1 MAARKKAF
9 AMSMRRLLFL
19 LALVGCNGPE
29 WGANALLH
37 PARLASH
44 GIPDGSESF
53 EVDVGSGVT
62 LKGWWAKGII
72 PRRGLV
78 LWLHGVGDNKDSA
91 EGLID
96 RWTKRG
102 FDVAAYDSRAHGGS
116 GGKICTYGFFE
127 KSDVSRVLDVLAKAG
142 AAADRAILVG
152 FSMGGA
158 VALQAVE
165 AGEPRAVA
173 VAALAPFANLRS
185 AASHAAPFWM
195 SRRTVDAALA
205 RADQLA
211 QVSFDEVA
219 PAAHADRIRVPM
231 LLVHGTRDPKI
242 PAADSQQI
250 LGAAGPNRKLVLVDG
265 ADHDHLLDH
274 KETWAAL
281 DQFLD
286 GVAPPDG
293 RR

>member
-1 MAARKKAF
+1 MVSHTKAF
-9 AMSMRRLLFL
+9 GLSMRPLFL
-19 LALVGCNGPE
+19 WLALVGCNGPE

-37 PARLASH
+37 PARVASH

-53 EVDVGSGVT
+53 EVDVGSGIA
-62 LKGWWAKGII
+62 LKGWWAKGAI

-96 RWTKRG
+96 RWTKKG

-127 KSDVSRVLDVLAKAG
+127 KHDVSRVLDALQKAG
-142 AAADRAILVG
+142 AAADRTILVG

-165 AGEPRAVA
+165 AGEPRVIA
-173 VAALAPFANLRS
+173 VAALAPFASLRS

-195 SRRTVDAALA
+195 SKRSIESALA

-211 QVSFDEVA
+211 QFSVDEVA
-219 PAAHADRIRVPM
+219 PAAHADQIHVPL
-231 LLVHGTRDPKI
+231 LLVHGTHDPKI
-242 PAADSQQI
+242 AAADSQQI
-250 LGAAGPNRKLVLVDG
+250 LGAGGANRRLVLVDG
-265 ADHDHLLDH
+265 ADHDHLLDR